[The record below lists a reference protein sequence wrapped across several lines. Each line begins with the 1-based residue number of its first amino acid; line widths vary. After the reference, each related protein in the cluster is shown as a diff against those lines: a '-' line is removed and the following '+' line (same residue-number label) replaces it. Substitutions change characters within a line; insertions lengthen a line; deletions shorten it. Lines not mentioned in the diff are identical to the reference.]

1 MALAHHLH
9 DERLLD
15 CYLAERGGETVDPP
29 LAEHLAECGACG
41 TRYADLVQF
50 MEDLREGAEHES
62 DAVFTPDQLRAQQ
75 QKILRRIEHVGR
87 SARVISFPAAPVR
100 GGIAAGTPRVATRW
114 IAAAAAVGLFVG
126 AAAGLF
132 LDFTH
137 ADRQATQLASA
148 RTGRAS
154 ARPTRLVD
162 TTAPPSP
169 SSEAADEAFLSEL
182 EAALDRPQTRELK
195 PFDTLT
201 PHVGLITNTIR

>member
-15 CYLAERGGETVDPP
+15 CYLAERGGEIVDPP

-41 TRYADLVQF
+41 TRYAELVHF
-50 MEDLREGAEHES
+50 MEDLREGAAAES
-62 DAVFTPDQLRAQQ
+62 DAVFTPDRLRAQQ

-100 GGIAAGTPRVATRW
+100 GGITSGTPRVATRW
-114 IAAAAAVGLFVG
+114 IAAAAAAGLFVG

-132 LDFTH
+132 LDFTRG
-137 ADRQATQLASA
+137 DRQVTQLASA
-148 RTGRAS
+148 RTDGS
-154 ARPTRLVD
+154 APRPTRLAGR
-162 TTAPPSP
+162 TAPVPP
-169 SSEAADEAFLSEL
+169 SSEAADEAFLSDL
-182 EAALDRPQTRELK
+182 ETALDRPQTRELK
-195 PFDTLT
+195 PFDALT